1 MAVNACTGSCPVQ
14 AWKPIAVVSLTL
26 AAAAAGGGGTTA
38 SFNVFAAKLAAAF
51 NRSVATKPSEEG
63 AREVML
69 LSWIETVFPRII
81 EQPITMC
88 QFLACLSAVHTVLEG
103 GG

>member
-1 MAVNACTGSCPVQ
+1 ME
-14 AWKPIAVVSLTL
+14 AWKPVAVVSLTL
-26 AAAAAGGGGTTA
+26 GVTTA
-38 SFNVFAAKLAAAF
+38 SFNVFAAKLAYAF